1 MDSILLYYYYG
12 ITLGEMNKVGGAN
25 RVSLQDAKNDIP
37 LAFLDLICL
46 FENPLLPRSKENLKN
61 IRNNVIYND

>member
-1 MDSILLYYYYG
+1 
-12 ITLGEMNKVGGAN
+12 MNKVGGAN